1 MQITSHVVKQLKPHD
16 HKFHKAIAQ
25 CPVPPHPRT
34 APPQIKTR
42 GPPNHPAQIVGNE
55 TQSAN
60 TIKQEKY
67 FSPKYFS
74 VEMDARRIFPDL
86 LFEIILKFLYESKP
100 SGLQLSFNIFRQPL
114 PWYVIKINF
123 RQFSENT
130 LNFDFLEKGLEQLLL
145 NILCMIFQGNCF
157 LCHILPTDQI

>member
-42 GPPNHPAQIVGNE
+42 GPPNHPAQIAGNE
-55 TQSAN
+55 TQPAN
-60 TIKQEKY
+60 RIKQEKY
-67 FSPKYFS
+67 SSPKYFS

-100 SGLQLSFNIFRQPL
+100 SGLQLSFNIFR
-114 PWYVIKINF
+114 
-123 RQFSENT
+123 
-130 LNFDFLEKGLEQLLL
+130 
-145 NILCMIFQGNCF
+145 
-157 LCHILPTDQI
+157 